1 MITSCINQLIVSE
14 RDGLISTPRG
24 LAERQDS
31 DLHQWSSSSYYL
43 PTVKLITT
51 KWSSDDH
58 RLKSEKSS
66 EWDGLWTKWHLLWL
80 WGDNMEPRRPSLVK
94 MSSRV
99 RQIWGKYIEK
109 GHIEKMARIG
119 EKWEDLSEA
128 MGGEGGGGG
137 GGGWGSEV
145 KNGAFWGSAL
155 VWFWVRRLKWSEAME
170 GGGGGQTK
178 MEKWSHTLGQGSR
191 GVMRAAG
198 RIVAFF
204 DAFSPRCYIHLTSD
218 SVWWWWRKKR
228 LKTFL
233 GVIWHKV
240 DRGGGSCWWWKME
253 MSEAHSRILT
263 PTQSR
268 KLRCEDNV
276 HRGCTAVVIMSQSQ
290 SKRKKL
296 LMVKNENVRILT
308 HRTIKKATVRRWC
321 WLWIVIVSIYNNDN
335 DNDGKE
341 VSTL

>member
-1 MITSCINQLIVSE
+1 MIWMYNVCGSFYSKVLWWECIISARVSFYSRVSCIIYADQLLYQSPPAPISRDFTELVSTLASQYFFEDISIPLLAYSERHLIWKTLHQGYPNKPGLLNYAFHPCDQWSVITSCINQLIVSE
-14 RDGLISTPRG
+14 RDGLISTQRG

-51 KWSSDDH
+51 KWSSADH

-94 MSSRV
+94 MSNRV

-109 GHIEKMARIG
+109 SHIEKMARIG

-128 MGGEGGGGG
+128 MGGGGGG
-137 GGGWGSEV
+137 GGGWRSEV
-145 KNGAFWGSAL
+145 KIEAFWGSAL

-170 GGGGGQTK
+170 GGGGQTK

-198 RIVAFF
+198 RIVDFF
-204 DAFSPRCYIHLTSD
+204 DRFSPRCYIHLTSD
-218 SVWWWWRKKR
+218 SVWWWWSKN
-228 LKTFL
+228 
-233 GVIWHKV
+233 G
-240 DRGGGSCWWWKME
+240 WKL
-253 MSEAHSRILT
+253 SW
-263 PTQSR
+263 
-268 KLRCEDNV
+268 
-276 HRGCTAVVIMSQSQ
+276 G
-290 SKRKKL
+290 
-296 LMVKNENVRILT
+296 
-308 HRTIKKATVRRWC
+308 
-321 WLWIVIVSIYNNDN
+321 
-335 DNDGKE
+335 
-341 VSTL
+341 